1 MGLLNAEKKIG
12 NTLKEVFM
20 GPWKEIA
27 DGASRLQSVETR
39 NQFHKLKENF
49 RLTPTK
55 VSAYNPDGNYDGPRG
70 AFWRGA
76 KNKLRN
82 LAIKK
87 DVLGMRFDNTIN
99 DVADAVRSIRSD
111 AADSIKS
118 IRSAITAESKNS
130 KLDWGNTRI
139 KEEAARSE
147 QRAAVQKKLTAERAK
162 AADKKIQEEMADMSM
177 QHPTATIIE
186 DPPKNSIPVDSYQDR
201 QFPTLDVQMAETQ
214 EKAVRAAMQENGI
227 GFQRMLLD
235 AQSEA
240 GAAEQKSNSS
250 IQQIFLD
257 AQSEAKA
264 RAAAAETNKASTG
277 GNGSTPLQ
285 QQANTAANGN
295 NSSSGSATTP
305 PDTTGTSSGGNGN
318 TQSTGGGQ
326 TGTKQKPDIAA
337 TQERANSVLKAK
349 LKQLAG
355 RGDADKAAA
364 KRIEDQYNEFNDLI
378 GNGNFTE
385 AAKLLGETGEYTS
398 DDMRKLTAKALKQ
411 ANNDINSGPGFI
423 DYVNGHRVISTTAG
437 IAIGAGTISA
447 INSNGGRRSNSDLY
461 GSPY

>member
-1 MGLLNAEKKIG
+1 MGLLNAGKKIG

-27 DGASRLQSVETR
+27 DGASRLQTVETR
-39 NQFHKLKENF
+39 NQFHKLKESF

-55 VSAYNPDGNYDGPRG
+55 GSAYNPDGNYDGPRG

-87 DVLGMRFDNTIN
+87 DVLGMRFDNTVN
-99 DVADAVRSIRSD
+99 DVADAVRSIRSN

-147 QRAAVQKKLTAERAK
+147 QRVAAKQYA
-162 AADKKIQEEMADMSM
+162 
-177 QHPTATIIE
+177 
-186 DPPKNSIPVDSYQDR
+186 SYQDEWKR
-201 QFPTLDVQMAETQ
+201 AVEDINTTPHNATNTPPALELTRIDQKGPIAEKFYDLKERILSRMRPKNTQSNTSVQTNEP
-214 EKAVRAAMQENGI
+214 
-227 GFQRMLLD
+227 
-235 AQSEA
+235 
-240 GAAEQKSNSS
+240 
-250 IQQIFLD
+250 IQQELSFPEEPPTPSHEEV
-257 AQSEAKA
+257 APTPPPQK
-264 RAAAAETNKASTG
+264 N
-277 GNGSTPLQ
+277 TPLQ
-285 QQANTAANGN
+285 QQANTTDNGN
-295 NSSSGSATTP
+295 NSASGSAITP
-305 PDTTGTSSGGNGN
+305 SDTTGASSGGNGN

-364 KRIEDQYNEFNDLI
+364 KRIEEKYNEFNELI
-378 GNGNFTE
+378 GGGNFTE